1 MQRISQT
8 PESKELD
15 VRIFVDNTTD
25 QVLGEFEY
33 VRDEYFP
40 EATIYHAREHITV
53 ASGSWNILQALKAG
67 YDSGAELVFLIE
79 EDVMVFPDYF
89 AWNFRQDGDH
99 FATCGRHR
107 KEYRMDYYTNPGA
120 CFKSDSLRWIVP
132 HVNDSYFEDQRSY
145 LDATFG
151 PMDEASPLDDGLIR
165 RVIRQRSA
173 HILYP
178 DKPKVAHQGFHY
190 YNKLMQFKVEGSI
203 SERIESARELLN
215 RVSPADRYSRD
226 FEPFPSRKYAGY
238 FGASETSDRC
248 ESRTRIRSL
257 AYSSRSS

>member
-99 FATCGRHR
+99 FATCG
-107 KEYRMDYYTNPGA
+107 
-120 CFKSDSLRWIVP
+120 WIVP

-226 FEPFPSRKYAGY
+226 FEPFPSR
-238 FGASETSDRC
+238 
-248 ESRTRIRSL
+248 
-257 AYSSRSS
+257 